1 MTNNT
6 VKANTTTKFLILI
19 LSMEAELDVEAL
31 RANLRTDGRQ
41 KNAMRELHME
51 KGSTYR
57 ADGSG
62 TVSHGTLELN
72 AYNRKETRQW

>member
-1 MTNNT
+1 M
-6 VKANTTTKFLILI
+6 ANTETIFLNPI

-41 KNAMRELHME
+41 RNAMRELRME

-57 ADGSG
+57 ADGSS
-62 TVSHGTLELN
+62 TVSHGTLKFII
-72 AYNRKETRQW
+72 YY